1 MDSGQEVPTVAESIR
16 DATAQAMRE
25 DDSVILFGLGV
36 NDPGRVFGTT
46 SGLVEEFGIERVF
59 ETPTA
64 ENAMMGV
71 GVGAAL
77 GGFRPIITH
86 QRADFFYLALDQ
98 LVNSAAKWRFMFG
111 GQFSVPLVIR
121 LIVGR
126 GWGQGPTHSQNLA
139 TWLSHVP
146 GLKILYP
153 SNSVNAKSLLLD
165 AVQDDNPVVYIEDR
179 WLHSRRAG
187 SNVTQEL
194 KIGEPVLRRTG
205 DDFTIVS
212 FGSMVSEALIAGDIL
227 QMNGISV
234 DVIDMGT
241 LLPLNLEAVFL
252 RTARSRRLLLVESGH
267 LRGSFSEA
275 IAGIVGSV
283 HTRSSSLEH
292 LEVLGLPSIPQPT
305 GARASDSL
313 YPTSVSIAEAV
324 AVALGQSITLPEPN
338 ETVRDQTPPP
348 AAGAFS
354 PF

>member
-1 MDSGQEVPTVAESIR
+1 MDRGKEIPTVAESIR

-139 TWLSHVP
+139 TWLSHIP
-146 GLKILYP
+146 GLKVVYP
-153 SNSVNAKSLLLD
+153 SNSVNAGTLLLE
-165 AVQDDNPVVYIEDR
+165 AISDNSPVVYIEDR
-179 WLHSRRAG
+179 WLHSHKSRG
-187 SNVTQEL
+187 SQNGDLEMGKPL
-194 KIGEPVLRRTG
+194 LRRSG
-205 DDFTIVS
+205 DDFTVVTY
-212 FGSMVSEALIAGDIL
+212 GLMVSEALKASEIL
-227 QMNGISV
+227 EGYGV
-234 DVIDMGT
+234 RIDLFDLGT
-241 LLPLNLEAVFL
+241 LTSANFDLIDQSL
-252 RTARSRRLLLVESGH
+252 RKTKRLLFVEAAPDNFSFGAGAIGALVTKFPDHANISSLDLLGMPHIPVPTSFGATAKIYPDATQIALRIFEKLGLSDFPVPGSSSEHDINESGFE
-267 LRGSFSEA
+267 G
-275 IAGIVGSV
+275 
-283 HTRSSSLEH
+283 
-292 LEVLGLPSIPQPT
+292 
-305 GARASDSL
+305 
-313 YPTSVSIAEAV
+313 
-324 AVALGQSITLPEPN
+324 
-338 ETVRDQTPPP
+338 
-348 AAGAFS
+348 